1 MWPFKIAPKARSKI
15 GEKEFILLVSP
26 DLWYCEKFTSDVTA
40 SVNMTV
46 LDVRMAEKLL
56 EKAQK
61 MAQEH
66 SENNINSLMKAT
78 GYNSGFQLSSIDVSE
93 ENGKRLIGLDYTNET
108 FGGDMGWDF
117 IYDEDGAFIEIQ
129 AGD

>member
-1 MWPFKIAPKARSKI
+1 MWPFKTAPKARSKI
-15 GEKEFILLVSP
+15 GDKEFVLLVSP
-26 DLWYCEKFTSDVTA
+26 DLWFCEKLTSDVAA
-40 SVNMTV
+40 SVKMPV
-46 LDVRMAEKLL
+46 LDVKAAEMLL

-78 GYNSGFQLSSIDVSE
+78 GYNSGFQLSSISVSE